1 MTDYLALLDAGI
13 ECWNQWRASHP
24 NEVCTLEGQDLSH
37 GYFFEG
43 NFRNVNLRGANL
55 QRACLVGA
63 DFSGADL
70 SNADLTGAYL
80 GDANLHGA
88 DLHNTDLSK
97 ANLERADMRHTHLA
111 GTRLADADIR
121 TAKLPDPEQDVYA
134 DSVLYWLSKKEAMG
148 QPDKP
153 LASAKAA
160 SNRNRQLAT
169 RSLVGPRRLFSRG
182 TKETKAQRQQ
192 NIRLSGFAPSSKSAA
207 GLTRSVK
214 QFKSA
219 TPASGSASN
228 AAQPSQSQKKKVL
241 SSQHPSFKQP
251 WGRRQADKRLLP
263 KLKRWGQQN
272 TWVVTAAAAAIS
284 LAIGIPPITALT
296 TNAQP
301 EMAAQSGTSL
311 ALAKSLT
318 GASQVWS
325 VATHTSE
332 EGTSWVI
339 GGGDQG
345 QIEIW
350 DGATG
355 DTLRTIDA
363 HTTGIK
369 TLAVSSSGQ
378 WLVSGSRDGL
388 KVWNPQTGEL
398 IHSLDAAASTIE
410 TVAISP
416 DERSFLSSNQDG
428 TITAW
433 DLRTGDARYSIE
445 NDAKVWSIAIAP
457 DGKTFVSGR
466 GDRTIQ
472 QRDLASGALIQ
483 DFSGHGAAVRSVAI
497 SPDGT
502 TLASGSTDETIR
514 LWDMATGRLQTTLEG
529 HSDRILSLAISPDG
543 KTLASSSTDE
553 TIRLWDLP
561 SRQLTTTLDESADT
575 LVAIAFDPT
584 NQTLVSG
591 GQNQTIQ
598 IWQ

>member
-1 MTDYLALLDAGI
+1 MASPLASVMTDYLALLDAGI
-13 ECWNQWRASHP
+13 ERWNQWRASHP

-63 DFSGADL
+63 DLRGADL

-97 ANLERADMRHTHLA
+97 ANLERADMRRTHLA

-134 DSVLYWLSKKEAMG
+134 DSVLYWLSQKEAMR
-148 QPDKP
+148 QPDKQRT
-153 LASAKAA
+153 SAKVS

-169 RSLVGPRRLFSRG
+169 KSLTGPRRLFARD
-182 TKETKAQRQQ
+182 TKETKALRQQ
-192 NIRLSGFAPSSKSAA
+192 NIRLSGF
-207 GLTRSVK
+207 
-214 QFKSA
+214 
-219 TPASGSASN
+219 
-228 AAQPSQSQKKKVL
+228 SQAQKKKASL
-241 SSQHPSFKQP
+241 SQHSSLPQT

-272 TWVVTAAAAAIS
+272 TWAATAAAAAIS

-301 EMAAQSGTSL
+301 EMASRSSASL

-369 TLAVSSSGQ
+369 ALAVSSSGQ
-378 WLVSGSRDGL
+378 WLISGSRDGL

-398 IHSLDAAASTIE
+398 IHALDVAASVIGA
-410 TVAISP
+410 VAISP
-416 DERSFLSSNQDG
+416 DESSFLSSHEDG

-433 DLRTGDARYSIE
+433 DLQTGDARYSIE

-466 GDRTIQ
+466 SDSAIQ
-472 QRDLASGALIQ
+472 QRDFASGALIQ

-514 LWDMATGRLQTTLEG
+514 LWDIATGRLQTTLEG

-561 SRQLTTTLDESADT
+561 SRQLTKTLDDHADT
-575 LVAIAFDPT
+575 LVAVVFDPT
-584 NQTLVSG
+584 HQTLVSG